1 MPTVSEIFGAM
12 SSQLESQDLADM
24 EATIQFE
31 LSGDNGGNWYA
42 AINGGKAN
50 VQEGKAEAPTATVKM
65 DGDDFVAMTSGKL
78 NAVNAFMMGKIKVEG
93 DLNTVMK
100 FQSMMG

>member
-24 EATIQFE
+24 DATIQFE

-42 AINGGKAN
+42 AIKD
-50 VQEGKAEAPTATVKM
+50 GKAEVNEGKVEKATATVKM
-65 DGDDFVAMTSGKL
+65 DGDDFVAMTSGEL